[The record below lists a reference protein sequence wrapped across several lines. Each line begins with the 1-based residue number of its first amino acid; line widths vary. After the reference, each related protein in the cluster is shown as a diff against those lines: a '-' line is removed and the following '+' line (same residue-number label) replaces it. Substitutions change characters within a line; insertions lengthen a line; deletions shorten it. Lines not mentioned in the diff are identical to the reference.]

1 MCLLS
6 GDPSASLDLRAGRA
20 CPSAVSTTPERGITL
35 KRSKLFTLTLAAVI
49 ASAGSTVAASAASA
63 ASISGAGSTLVAPL
77 EAEWQTNWDSS
88 TGNSVTFS
96 AVGSGTGMSDLAS
109 GQVNF
114 GASDAPL
121 SAYPNLNLS
130 NVVQIPWALTATALG
145 YNLPGVKSLKL
156 SGPVLAGI
164 YLGTI
169 TTWNNPAIKALNK
182 GVSLPGTT
190 ITPVF
195 RSDGSGD
202 SFAFTSFLSGTS
214 STFKSRIGAG
224 IQPSFPSPPDVGAKG
239 NLGVTTTVQ
248 NTPGAIGYI
257 SASYLIAHSIPAAE
271 IQNAAKKFE
280 FPNLPE
286 IEAAASI
293 VKHVPS
299 NNQVTIVNPPKKVKN
314 AYPISTFTY
323 AMAPLNSSVGTTLQ
337 AFFNYA
343 ISNQGQQYGP
353 ALDFAHLPNNVLKA
367 DKNTIARIQ

>member
-1 MCLLS
+1 LQRS
-6 GDPSASLDLRAGRA
+6 K
-20 CPSAVSTTPERGITL
+20 VITL
-35 KRSKLFTLTLAAVI
+35 TVAAVL
-49 ASAGSTVAASAASA
+49 ASAGSAFAASAASA
-63 ASISGAGSTLVAPL
+63 ASITGAGSTLVAPL
-77 EAEWQTNWDSS
+77 EAEWQSNWDSA

-96 AVGSGTGMSDLAS
+96 AVGSGTGMTDLSS

-145 YNLPGVKSLKL
+145 YNLPGVKTLKL
-156 SGPVLAGI
+156 SGPVIAEI
-164 YLGTI
+164 YLGQI
-169 TTWNNPAIKALNK
+169 TTWNNPQIAALNK

-202 SFAFTSFLSGTS
+202 SFAFTSFLAAVS
-214 STFKSRIGAG
+214 SSFKSSIGAG
-224 IQPSFPSPPDVGAKG
+224 IQPSFGSPDVGAKG

-257 SASYLIAHSIPAAE
+257 SASYLIQHSIPAAE
-271 IQNAAKKFE
+271 VQNAAKKFE

-293 VKHVPS
+293 IKTVPS

-314 AYPISTFTY
+314 GYPISTFTY
-323 AMAPLNSSVGTTLQ
+323 AMAPLNSAVGSTLQ

-343 ISNQGQQYGP
+343 ISPQGQQYGP
-353 ALDFAHLPNNVLKA
+353 SLDFAHLPNNVLKA
-367 DKNTIARIQ
+367 DKATIARIQ